1 MLKKSS
7 KILLE
12 GTSVIADQIVA
23 RFVATIDADD
33 PTSMNITTRLINADA
48 YKENLAIVQADQKEF
63 EDHAY
68 ATLEKVLN
76 SAE

>member
-12 GTSVIADQIVA
+12 GNSVINEKMVA
-23 RFVATIDADD
+23 RFVATIDIDD
-33 PTSMNITTRLINADA
+33 PTSMNITTRLINAEV
-48 YKENLAIVQADQKEF
+48 YKENLTTMQADQKEF

-68 ATLEKVLN
+68 STLEKVLN